1 MFQSFIVMFR
11 ESLEAA
17 LIIGI
22 IFSYLKKAGITK
34 AKPYIY
40 LGIAAGIAGSI
51 IGAWAFESIAGSFS
65 GLYEQIFEGIT
76 MLIGALLLT
85 SLILWIMNKG
95 IRTIKR
101 KVALETSK
109 KNYYGLFFLV
119 FVSILRE
126 GIESVIFLN
135 AASYAYSRGNLAGA
149 VAGFFT
155 AMVLGYLIFI
165 GFLKLDL
172 RKFFSW
178 VNIIFIL
185 FAAGLIANAVH
196 ELQEAGWIPI
206 LIEHVWDINPPVI
219 SQGVFPL
226 FHEKGYAGSMAAGLL
241 GYDGNPSLLVVIAY
255 ILYLAVA
262 VSLWQVIKKKRKIMN

>member
-1 MFQSFIVMFR
+1 
-11 ESLEAA
+11 A

-22 IFSYLKKAGITK
+22 IFSYLKKAGIKK
-34 AKPYIY
+34 ARPYIY

-85 SLILWIMNKG
+85 SLILWIMSKG
-95 IRTIKR
+95 IRNIKR
-101 KVALETSK
+101 KIALETSK

-119 FVSILRE
+119 FISILRE

-135 AASYAYSRGNLAGA
+135 AASYVYSRGNLTGA
-149 VAGFFT
+149 VAGFVT

-172 RKFFSW
+172 KKFFSW

-196 ELQEAGWIPI
+196 ELQEAGWIPV

-219 SQGVFPL
+219 SQGIFPL
-226 FHEKGYAGSMAAGLL
+226 FHDKGYVGSMAAGLL
-241 GYDGNPSLLVVIAY
+241 GYNGNPSLIEVTAY
-255 ILYLAVA
+255 ILYLAGA
-262 VSLWQVIKKKRKIMN
+262 VSLWLVIKKKKVNEKTL